1 VVARP
6 AEPAA
11 TGWRPAAGI
20 DWAAPWLLPYAELG
34 RPLAERSFAFGV
46 ADALRDERPAG
57 RRFVPHQALPPD
69 QAYEQFIDA
78 QGAIPTREN
87 AHDFFNALVWLH
99 LPQAKR
105 RMNQLQAGEIRR
117 AGIGARRGPLR
128 DALTLLDEN
137 GAILQ
142 APRPLW
148 NALRARDWRRLLVG
162 ERSLWQQARLQIVGH
177 ALLEQLLIA
186 PRKSL
191 TAHVLLAPEP
201 SGPSVPAGDDRAL
214 AEALDPRWLATK
226 PFTPLPV
233 LGVPGWCAQNQNF
246 CFYDDSDVF
255 RPRRPTES
263 RTTHAPADPRTA

>member
-1 VVARP
+1 MLAKRAADIGVVSALADEQP
-6 AEPAA
+6 AE
-11 TGWRPAAGI
+11 
-20 DWAAPWLLPYAELG
+20 
-34 RPLAERSFAFGV
+34 
-46 ADALRDERPAG
+46 
-57 RRFVPHQALPPD
+57 RRFVPQQALAPD
-69 QAYEQFIDA
+69 TAYEQFIDEA
-78 QGAIPTREN
+78 AAIPTREN

-105 RMNQLQAGEIRR
+105 RMNRLQATEIRR
-117 AGIGARRGPLR
+117 LGVGSRRGRVR

-142 APRPLW
+142 APPPLW
-148 NALRARDWRRLLVG
+148 DALRQRDWRRLFVG
-162 ERSLWQQARLQIVGH
+162 ERSLWSQARLQIVGH
-177 ALLEQLLIA
+177 ALLEQLLVA

-201 SGPSVPAGDDRAL
+201 HGPSLAMGDDRAL
-214 AEALDPRWLATK
+214 AAALDPDWLASK

-255 RPRRPTES
+255 RPRRSPES
-263 RTTHAPADPRTA
+263 RTTHVPAAPHPA